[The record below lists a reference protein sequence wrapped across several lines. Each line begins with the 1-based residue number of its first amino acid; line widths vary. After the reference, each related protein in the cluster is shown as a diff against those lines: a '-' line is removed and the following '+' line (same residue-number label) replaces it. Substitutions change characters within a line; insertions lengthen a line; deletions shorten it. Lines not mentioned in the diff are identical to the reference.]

1 LHTLPSLSTVKK
13 PCALVLPF
21 PDDRLASP
29 RLNQI
34 FIPPLVSL
42 RMTDRW
48 LTAWGLAALAFGAGS
63 LIVPLYLV
71 ELGGDAF
78 DLGILFATGSFV
90 GVPGALVIGNLADR
104 TGKRRVFVLAAM
116 AITAVAMAAIP
127 LLDSIGPVIVAN
139 AALWFG
145 FAAATPVLTLL
156 VVAGEPESRWS
167 LLIARLNKYQGIG
180 WAAGL
185 ALGFAI
191 VTGSSGFAATV
202 TAQRWVCFASA
213 ASAGAGLLLGIRTL
227 PPDPIAG
234 AEPSPG
240 RLRRQGRQA
249 ARFNVRGAAFP
260 FTLGRF
266 DPRGLHPRALVER
279 FSPPLGLYFLAVSV
293 AFTGF
298 GVFFAPLP
306 AYLSEVGHGSS
317 EIFGL
322 YLLLNVGAAVFF
334 DPAARLADR
343 YDVVAV
349 HVGALLT
356 RSAVMALVVPV
367 ALALSGPALQ
377 LGATASLLLVVGL
390 TWAVIA
396 VTAATLV
403 TKLAPPAIRGEALG
417 AYSALVA
424 VGGGIGGLFGG
435 WLAAFG
441 YLVAFGV
448 AGGLIGSAAGLVVL
462 SRRTAVAT
470 ADPEPV

>member
-1 LHTLPSLSTVKK
+1 MP
-13 PCALVLPF
+13 ALT
-21 PDDRLASP
+21 
-29 RLNQI
+29 
-34 FIPPLVSL
+34 SL
-42 RMTDRW
+42 RMSDRW
-48 LTAWGLAALAFGAGS
+48 LAAWGLTALAFGSAS

-78 DLGILFATGSFV
+78 DLGVLFATGSFI
-90 GVPGALVIGNLADR
+90 GVPGALVFGNLADR

-116 AITAVAMAAIP
+116 GITAAAMAAIP
-127 LLDSIGPVIVAN
+127 LLDRIPQVVFAN

-156 VVAGEPESRWS
+156 VVAGEPEDRWS
-167 LLIARLNKYQGIG
+167 LLIARLNRIQGIG

-185 ALGFAI
+185 GVGFAI
-191 VTGSSGFAATV
+191 VAGSSGAVDTV

-213 ASAGAGLLLGIRTL
+213 ASAGAGLVLGVRTL
-227 PPDPIAG
+227 PADPAAG
-234 AEPSPG
+234 TEPSPG
-240 RLRRQGRQA
+240 RLRRQVRRAG
-249 ARFNVRGAAFP
+249 RFNVRGAAFP
-260 FTLGRF
+260 FAPARF
-266 DPRGLHPRALVER
+266 DPRGLHPRVLLRR
-279 FSPPLGLYFLAVSV
+279 FSPQLGLYFLAVLV

-306 AYLSEVGHGSS
+306 AHLAEAGYGSS
-317 EIFGL
+317 ETFGL

-334 DPAARLADR
+334 GQAASLGERF
-343 YDVVAV
+343 DVTTV
-349 HVGALLT
+349 HAGGLLLRAAMMALL
-356 RSAVMALVVPV
+356 VPV
-367 ALALSGPALQ
+367 GVVLRNPVAELWAVG
-377 LGATASLLLVVGL
+377 GLLFVVGT

-424 VGGGIGGLFGG
+424 VGGGLGGLLGG

-448 AGGLIGSAAGLVVL
+448 AGGLIGSAAALVVVL
-462 SRRTAVAT
+462 SQRATTAAT
-470 ADPEPV
+470 PTPESA